1 MRCSTKGSDK
11 ISFIPALP
19 SFIPYKAY
27 FPYQYNTGVFASNG
41 LGYPFG
47 YPQTVKKGQQK
58 LAFFDTIKT
67 EVKIC

>member
-47 YPQTVKKGQQK
+47 YPNPRSAASGSSLCLLGSTPNPR
-58 LAFFDTIKT
+58 
-67 EVKIC
+67 